1 MASGSIAATVSV
13 VRMWNGARTPFTA
26 EEVSGMY
33 EIRGKYPGEPWE
45 TIDEADTK
53 QEATRLLAEYR
64 MAYGPDWR
72 LCIKKV
78 AT

>member
-1 MASGSIAATVSV
+1 
-13 VRMWNGARTPFTA
+13 
-26 EEVSGMY
+26 MY

-53 QEATRLLAEYR
+53 QEANSLLAEYR
-64 MAYGPDWR
+64 MAYGPEWR

-78 AT
+78 A

>member
-1 MASGSIAATVSV
+1 
-13 VRMWNGARTPFTA
+13 
-26 EEVSGMY
+26 MY

-53 QEATRLLAEYR
+53 QEAIRLLTEYR
-64 MAYGPDWR
+64 MAYGPEWR

-78 AT
+78 TA

>member
-1 MASGSIAATVSV
+1 MARTWS
-13 VRMWNGARTPFTA
+13 GARTRFTT
-26 EEVSGMY
+26 EEVSEVY

-53 QEATRLLAEYR
+53 QEANRLLAEYR
-64 MAYGPDWR
+64 MAYGPEWR

-78 AT
+78 A

>member
-1 MASGSIAATVSV
+1 
-13 VRMWNGARTPFTA
+13 
-26 EEVSGMY
+26 MY

-53 QEATRLLAEYR
+53 QEANRLLAEYR
-64 MAYGPDWR
+64 MAYGPEWR

-78 AT
+78 AAGAFLLPACGNMTRQRGRRNGRALR